1 MRNNVFA
8 KLLAVFSLLLLA
20 TPVSSHHSFTAIYD
34 GTRVTELKGIVTKV
48 DWINPHIYFYV
59 DVKDAQGKATTWAL
73 EGGPTRR
80 MRDAGI
86 TKNFVDEAV
95 GQTVTVFGYP
105 AKDGHTVLFLKKLVF
120 ADGHFFAYYHDSE
133 DRTGIGDTPRAPEK
147 R

>member
-1 MRNNVFA
+1 MKTRFSKA
-8 KLLAVFSLLLLA
+8 LPAIFSFLSLAIPASA
-20 TPVSSHHSFTAIYD
+20 HHSFTAIYD
-34 GTRVTELKGIVTKV
+34 GARVTELKGVVTKV

-59 DVKDAQGKATTWAL
+59 DVTDARGKVTNWAL

-105 AKDGHTVLFLKKLVF
+105 AKDGHTVLFLKKMTF
-120 ADGHFFAYYHDSE
+120 PDGHFFAYYHDSE
-133 DRTGIGDTPRAPEK
+133 DRTGIGDTPQAPQK